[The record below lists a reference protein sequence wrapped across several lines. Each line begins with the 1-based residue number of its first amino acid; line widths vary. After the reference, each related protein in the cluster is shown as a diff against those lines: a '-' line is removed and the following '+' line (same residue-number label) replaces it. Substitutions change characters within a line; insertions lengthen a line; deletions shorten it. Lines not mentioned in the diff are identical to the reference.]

1 MLLLTRTPPLQTRC
15 ENYGTPHGE
24 KTLLPPLTRGL
35 SWRCH
40 DWGREKLLFSENIVS
55 PSVFCFAKSTSLVR
69 GRKGI
74 CCNIKGLH
82 YSPAGSDSASA
93 HCFRRGV
100 HRTPALPPKNHIKI
114 LGGHRNPPLLQPYK
128 QPQNH
133 IHFIEFLHTLQY
145 LT

>member
-1 MLLLTRTPPLQTRC
+1 MNRPQNHIQIC
-15 ENYGTPHGE
+15 GE
-24 KTLLPPLTRGL
+24 KILLPPLTRGL

-40 DWGREKLLFSENIVS
+40 DWGRENYLFSENIIS

-93 HCFRRGV
+93 HCIRRGV
-100 HRTPALPPKNHIKI
+100 HRTPAPPPQNHIKI
-114 LGGHRNPPLLQPYK
+114 PGGHRNPPLQTRCENYGNPHGENQLRSLFEGAVILK
-128 QPQNH
+128 K
-133 IHFIEFLHTLQY
+133 
-145 LT
+145 

>member
-1 MLLLTRTPPLQTRC
+1 MKKMTEGVYINHPFILLPPSKPAVLPPPSMREGKC
-15 ENYGTPHGE
+15 RYGRFTNRPQNHIQICGE
-24 KTLLPPLTRGL
+24 KILLPPLTRGL

-93 HCFRRGV
+93 HCIRRGV
-100 HRTPALPPKNHIKI
+100 HRTPAPRRKI
-114 LGGHRNPPLLQPYK
+114 
-128 QPQNH
+128 
-133 IHFIEFLHTLQY
+133 T
-145 LT
+145 